1 MIGIGIFLVGVV
13 LMFVWRAGTA
23 GSGRSGPGSPATG
36 STSTEDLPMSIVL
49 GYDESPGS
57 RPALAM
63 AVSLAARFDEPLVLV
78 YGAEPPGHG
87 RGVPRAPAGA
97 GRARP
102 DGGRARGRPRP
113 TAAGVR
119 TVVEVLDAKPAQAL
133 VDAADRHDA
142 RVIVVGT
149 SGESPLRGAILGSV
163 PHKLLQISD
172 RPVLCVPAD
181 KASE

>member
-1 MIGIGIFLVGVV
+1 V
-13 LMFVWRAGTA
+13 
-23 GSGRSGPGSPATG
+23 
-36 STSTEDLPMSIVL
+36 SIVL

-78 YGAEPPGHG
+78 YGAEPPGGLGEEFRAHQRALAEMG
-87 RGVPRAPAGA
+87 RTAVQHAVAEA
-97 GRARP
+97 E
-102 DGGRARGRPRP
+102 
-113 TAAGVR
+113 AAGVR

-133 VDAADRHDA
+133 VDAADRHDS

-172 RPVLCVPAD
+172 RPVLCVPGG

>member
-1 MIGIGIFLVGVV
+1 
-13 LMFVWRAGTA
+13 
-23 GSGRSGPGSPATG
+23 
-36 STSTEDLPMSIVL
+36 MSIVL

-57 RPALAM
+57 RSALAM

-78 YGAEPPGHG
+78 YGAEPPGGMGEEFRAHQRALAELG
-87 RGVPRAPAGA
+87 RTAVEHAVAEA
-97 GRARP
+97 E
-102 DGGRARGRPRP
+102 
-113 TAAGVR
+113 AAGVR
-119 TVVEVLDAKPAQAL
+119 TVVEVLVAKPAQAL

-163 PHKLLQISD
+163 PHKLLQVSD
-172 RPVLCVPAD
+172 RPVLCVPAG

>member
-1 MIGIGIFLVGVV
+1 
-13 LMFVWRAGTA
+13 
-23 GSGRSGPGSPATG
+23 
-36 STSTEDLPMSIVL
+36 MSIVL

-57 RPALAM
+57 RPALAV
-63 AVSLAARFDEPLVLV
+63 AVSLAVRFDEPLVLV
-78 YGAEPPGHG
+78 YGAEPPGG
-87 RGVPRAPAGA
+87 LGEEFRAHQRALA
-97 GRARP
+97 EMGRAAVEHAMAEA
-102 DGGRARGRPRP
+102 D
-113 TAAGVR
+113 AAGVR

-172 RPVLCVPAD
+172 RPVLCVPAGT
-181 KASE
+181 AGE

>member
-1 MIGIGIFLVGVV
+1 V
-13 LMFVWRAGTA
+13 
-23 GSGRSGPGSPATG
+23 
-36 STSTEDLPMSIVL
+36 SIVL

-78 YGAEPPGHG
+78 YGAEPPGGLGEEFRAHQRALAEMG
-87 RGVPRAPAGA
+87 RTAVEHAVAEA
-97 GRARP
+97 E
-102 DGGRARGRPRP
+102 
-113 TAAGVR
+113 AAGVR

-133 VDAADRHDA
+133 VDAADRHDS

-172 RPVLCVPAD
+172 RPVLCVPGG
-181 KASE
+181 KAGE